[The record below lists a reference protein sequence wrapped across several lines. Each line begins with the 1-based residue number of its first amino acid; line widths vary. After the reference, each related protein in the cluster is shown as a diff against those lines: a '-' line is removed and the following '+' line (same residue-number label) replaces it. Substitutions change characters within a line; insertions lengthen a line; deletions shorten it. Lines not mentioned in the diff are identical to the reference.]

1 MLNITAKQR
10 KEEEIHALF
19 TEIQKIQD
27 RNSLEYKKLFQKIYT
42 PIWDW
47 ALICFKEEDVRL
59 AGVEIFHCIKR
70 TLHNYKENSTSYV
83 GYLYS
88 CLENEIRHVKERG
101 ELKKFRMCTRDEY
114 NRAVQLINTAKRIGK
129 NPSNENVQ
137 QWIAKQSG
145 LTIDEVKDL
154 IVKYHQ
160 SQIVDEQIKNAA
172 EVEGETSIFET
183 DAVENNYLTPEE
195 ELYKTEYALEDIKKI
210 EVAFEG
216 CQIRQ
221 KEWLNTFIT
230 LRVLQVL
237 EMNFL
242 KKQIMELLE
251 NRNFIDL
258 ILLQDFI
265 NHNKLPE
272 QAELAAR
279 IGKDEGS
286 VSNTIKTFFGKIQKN
301 NPEISTV

>member
-1 MLNITAKQR
+1 MLNITAKQE
-10 KEEEIHALF
+10 KEL
-19 TEIQKIQD
+19 EIQILFSEIQEITD
-27 RNSLEYKKLFQKIYT
+27 KSSLEYKKLFQKIYT

-47 ALICFKEEDVRL
+47 ALICFNEEDVRSS
-59 AGVEIFHCIKR
+59 GIEIFHCIKR
-70 TLHNYKENSTSYV
+70 TLQNYKETSTSYV

-114 NRAVQLINTAKRIGK
+114 NRAIQLINTAKRIGK
-129 NPSNENVQ
+129 NPNNVNVQ
-137 QWIAKQSG
+137 QWLAKQSG
-145 LTIDEVKDL
+145 LTIDEVKNL
-154 IVKYHQ
+154 ILKYHQ
-160 SQIVDEQIKNAA
+160 SQIIDEQIKN
-172 EVEGETSIFET
+172 EESEEETSIFET
-183 DAVENNYLTPEE
+183 DVIKNNYLTPEE
-195 ELYKTEYALEDIKKI
+195 ELYKIEYAIEDIKKI
-210 EVAFEG
+210 EDTFEG
-216 CQIRQ
+216 CQTRQ
-221 KEWLNTFIT
+221 KEWFNTFIT

-258 ILLQDFI
+258 ILLHDFI

-272 QAELAAR
+272 QAELAAK

-301 NPEISTV
+301 E

>member
-1 MLNITAKQR
+1 MLNITAKQE
-10 KEEEIHALF
+10 KEI
-19 TEIQKIQD
+19 EIQTLFSEIQEITD
-27 RNSLEYKKLFQKIYT
+27 KSSLEYKKIFQKIYT
-42 PIWDW
+42 PIWEW
-47 ALICFKEEDVRL
+47 ALICFNEEDVRS
-59 AGVEIFHCIKR
+59 AGIEIFHCIKR
-70 TLHNYKENSTSYV
+70 TLHNYKESSTSYV

-129 NPSNENVQ
+129 NPNNVNVQ
-137 QWIAKQSG
+137 QWLAKQSG
-145 LTIDEVKDL
+145 LTIDEVKNL
-154 IVKYHQ
+154 ILKHHQ
-160 SQIVDEQIKNAA
+160 SQIIDEQMKN
-172 EVEGETSIFET
+172 EESEEETSIFET
-183 DAVENNYLTPEE
+183 DAIKNNYLTPEE
-195 ELYKTEYALEDIKKI
+195 ELYKTEYALEDLKKI
-210 EVAFEG
+210 EDAFEG
-216 CQIRQ
+216 CQTRQ

-237 EMNFL
+237 EKNFL

-258 ILLQDFI
+258 ILLYDFI
-265 NHNKLPE
+265 NYNKLPE
-272 QAELAAR
+272 QAELAAK

-301 NPEISTV
+301 E